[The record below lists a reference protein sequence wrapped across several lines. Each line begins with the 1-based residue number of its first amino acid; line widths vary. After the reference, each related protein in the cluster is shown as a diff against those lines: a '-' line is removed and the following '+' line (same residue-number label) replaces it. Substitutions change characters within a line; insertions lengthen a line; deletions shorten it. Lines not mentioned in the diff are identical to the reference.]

1 MICLRFFLL
10 LKSKYNNDAEIFSLF
25 ENVDISKLDINRIYR
40 YLEKY
45 TKENTSETDEK
56 DEIDEL

>member
-45 TKENTSETDEK
+45 TTENTSESDEK
-56 DEIDEL
+56 DEIDE

>member
-1 MICLRFFLL
+1 MFAFFLL

-45 TKENTSETDEK
+45 TKENTRETDEK